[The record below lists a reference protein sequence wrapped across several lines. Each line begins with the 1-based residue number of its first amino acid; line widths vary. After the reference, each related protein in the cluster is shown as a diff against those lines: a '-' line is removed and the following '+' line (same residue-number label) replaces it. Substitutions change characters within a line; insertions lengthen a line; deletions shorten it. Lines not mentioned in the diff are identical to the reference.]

1 MRRKTVSSSSKDR
14 FVVRRDSNAAADS
27 LPRVAGPKI
36 LYVFQHTDFSG
47 AETLHAPVIRA
58 DPDAV
63 ATAPPGSRM
72 EEFVRSLG
80 AEPLP
85 LPFRALRHSGGRAE
99 TLRSVVRGIASARDL
114 RRIVREHPDRRVVY
128 STSIRPGMLAAV
140 STLGLRRRHVWVLTD
155 LTPPGLVGALT
166 RALAWLACDAAIAIS
181 HTIRDDFAWRSRR
194 LRRRTVVVYP
204 GVAPRDE
211 RDRVAAT
218 PASAAIVGHVSPTKR
233 TDVAIDVARRV
244 AERHPGF
251 ELTILG
257 RAQYR
262 DEDFAYERDLQDRVG
277 ADPLLRDSVRFEGW
291 VADVP
296 GALSTRG
303 MLFHARPDEPLGMVL
318 LEAMAGGL
326 PVVAPGSAGPAE
338 IVVDGET
345 GLLYPPGD
353 VDAAASAVLSLVSD
367 PALANRLGAAGRRR
381 VEERFSAEL
390 QLEGFVGVLEAVA
403 RGAGGRGG
411 RGQPASS
418 S

>member
-1 MRRKTVSSSSKDR
+1 MAS
-14 FVVRRDSNAAADS
+14 
-27 LPRVAGPKI
+27 PKI

-58 DPDAV
+58 DADAV

-72 EEFVRSLG
+72 EEFVRSVG
-80 AEPLP
+80 AQAVP

-99 TLRSVVRGIASARDL
+99 TLRSVARGLGSARDL
-114 RRIVREHPDRRVVY
+114 RRIVRKHPDRKVVY

-155 LTPPGLVGALT
+155 LTPPGLVGMLT

-181 HTIRDDFAWRSRR
+181 QTIRDDFAGRSRR

-204 GVAPRDE
+204 GVVPRAAG
-211 RDRVAAT
+211 DRAAAN

-251 ELTILG
+251 ELTVMG

-262 DEDFAYERDLQDRVG
+262 DEDFAFERDLQERVSG
-277 ADPLLRDSVRFEGW
+277 DPALRDSVRFEGW

-296 GALSTRG
+296 AALATRG

-318 LEAMAGGL
+318 IEAMAGGL
-326 PVVAPGSAGPAE
+326 PVVAPASAGPAE

-345 GLLYPPGD
+345 GFLYPPGD
-353 VDAAASAVLSLVSD
+353 VDAAAAAVERIASD
-367 PALANRLGAAGRRR
+367 PALAARLGAAGRVR
-381 VEERFSAEL
+381 VAEVFSEERQVKGYLDVIGRVAAGSA
-390 QLEGFVGVLEAVA
+390 
-403 RGAGGRGG
+403 
-411 RGQPASS
+411 
-418 S
+418 